1 MKRFFIILLLFT
13 SLFGYSQNQKSLL
26 WEVSGNNLKQSSYL
40 FGTSHMLCSDSF
52 SIPEKVYKSLD
63 LSEQIVLEIDMD
75 EPNFMQRMQ
84 TLLMNP
90 SMYNIANELDKS
102 DLNLIN
108 EFLMNNYGTD
118 MSQIGIMKPFALMS
132 MVSVKSISCQ
142 DIINIEDEIM
152 KLAKSKGYDIKGLE
166 EVEDVISIFDEV
178 PTKQQLGWIIKNIR
192 GKDETN
198 MLFQKLQSYY
208 EDEDVLSI
216 HKSINELPEYEFLS
230 DKLINERNEKWIN
243 RIIELSNKKS
253 SFFAFGSAHLSGE
266 KGVIQLLRD
275 KGYKVT
281 PIY

>member
-40 FGTSHMLCSDSF
+40 FGTFHILCSDSF
-52 SIPEKVYKSLD
+52 SIPEKVYKSID
-63 LSEQIVLEIDMD
+63 ISEQIVLEIDMD

-142 DIINIEDEIM
+142 DRISIDDEIM
-152 KLAKSKGYDIKGLE
+152 KLAKSKGYDVKGLE
-166 EVEDVISIFDEV
+166 ELEDVISIFDEV
-178 PTKQQLGWIIKNIR
+178 PTKQQLGWIIENIKE
-192 GKDETN
+192 KDEMN
-198 MLFQKLQSYY
+198 ISFQKLQSYY

-253 SFFAFGSAHLSGE
+253 SFFAFGSAHLLGE

-275 KGYKVT
+275 KGYQVT